1 MEQRCIIELIHAEKM
16 VPTDIHQCLLNTDG
30 DQPVDMSTVRWW
42 VVSFSSGDSN
52 SRSPLLV
59 QDIMDVTCRLLF
71 IADEKAQ
78 LMVVTMLKNGV
89 L

>member
-1 MEQRCIIELIHAEKM
+1 
-16 VPTDIHQCLLNTDG
+16 
-30 DQPVDMSTVRWW
+30 
-42 VVSFSSGDSN
+42 VSFSSGDSN